1 MEQVFEFLSG
11 EFMKTVETT
20 VPVLESQ
27 YLPEGPR
34 FFLVALTSA
43 CQQLLESDK
52 SSISTVL
59 QRLVDALNGN
69 GDVLRNT
76 QGALVDDSLTNLM
89 VRCCLADANVVI
101 HDFVYMIST
110 IALAAGVQK

>member
-1 MEQVFEFLSG
+1 M
-11 EFMKTVETT
+11 
-20 VPVLESQ
+20 
-27 YLPEGPR
+27 
-34 FFLVALTSA
+34 ALTSA

-69 GDVLRNT
+69 GDVLRKT